1 MTQET
6 THDSL
11 PNLRLAIILIVMAV
25 LHSEQTQLS
34 RRWIQ
39 KGFLAITVLFNFC
52 LIAQLLTVGLA
63 VFDDPTWWNIHIL
76 LVRGYGGLAILLLA
90 GLFINPF
97 SQKIKVLTVGLVILL
112 TLQFLTGHLNHLLH
126 LGILHPLLG
135 FLLFTSSTTLV
146 HRSWHEVFDRLD
158 SVANSQNN
166 GRGLLCQFN
175 LDPK

>member
-1 MTQET
+1 MI
-6 THDSL
+6 D
-11 PNLRLAIILIVMAV
+11 

-39 KGFLAITVLFNFC
+39 KGFLAIAVFFNFC

-63 VFDDPTWWNIHIL
+63 VFDDPTWWNIHVV
-76 LVRGYGGLAILLLA
+76 LVRGYSVLVVLLLA

-97 SQKIKVLTVGLVILL
+97 SQKIKILTAGLVILL
-112 TLQFLTGHLNHLLH
+112 TLQFITGHLNYSLH

-146 HRSWHEVFDRLD
+146 HRSWHEAFDRSD
-158 SVANSQNN
+158 SVTN
-166 GRGLLCQFN
+166 
-175 LDPK
+175 